1 MASYMNPDREKILE
15 LLERRLELVRALIR
29 LGAQWRRAFIDW
41 NLDHSEQCAS
51 EEEKLS
57 RQVLALDIE
66 IASHGPR
73 PVPCSEQDVASLSA
87 SAAERAEMDWHTD
100 RKIREVLDRMRA
112 LHLELKLSNDI
123 RKAILNRSKITM
135 TALRNLFNSHAPT
148 YAAPTAASTGTIYE
162 ERV

>member
-1 MASYMNPDREKILE
+1 MNPDREKILE

-41 NLDHSEQCAS
+41 NLDHSEQCAA

-57 RQVLALDIE
+57 RQILALDME
-66 IASHGPR
+66 IASHEGRRLPR
-73 PVPCSEQDVASLSA
+73 SDQNAAVHSAGAAKSL
-87 SAAERAEMDWHTD
+87 EMNWHTD

-112 LHLELKLSNDI
+112 LHLELKQSNEI
-123 RKAILNRSKITM
+123 RKSILRRSKITM

-148 YAAPTAASTGTIYE
+148 YAAPAPASTGTIYE

>member
-1 MASYMNPDREKILE
+1 MNPDREKILS

-29 LGAQWRRAFIDW
+29 LGALWRRAFIDW
-41 NLDHSEQCAS
+41 NLDQSEQCAT

-57 RQVLALDIE
+57 RQILALDME
-66 IASHGPR
+66 IASHHTR
-73 PVPCSEQDVASLSA
+73 PLQRSEQNSA
-87 SAAERAEMDWHTD
+87 VHSAAAPAPAEMDWQKD
-100 RKIREVLDRMRA
+100 GRIREMLDRMRA
-112 LHLELKLSNDI
+112 LHLELKQSNEI

-148 YAAPTAASTGTIYE
+148 YAAPTPSSTGTIYE